1 MTSSTSSPNTR
12 STTTAPEA
20 TASRTGVLATAG
32 LAVGVVYAA
41 LISFTDD
48 DPHRM
53 RQFLVLLGM
62 VGVTTVITFAVVRA
76 TTARSDLAPAVR
88 TTVVMAVLALLSVA
102 AFWACLWAPL
112 VAGSICAALAVRE
125 RRHGAWGR
133 GPALALVLNGV
144 ALVLVTLA
152 AVFG

>member
-1 MTSSTSSPNTR
+1 MTSSTSS
-12 STTTAPEA
+12 STTATTDS
-20 TASRTGVLATAG
+20 TASRTGILATAG
-32 LAVGVVYAA
+32 LAIGVVYAA

-53 RQFLVLLGM
+53 RQFLVLLGI
-62 VGVTTVITFAVVRA
+62 VVVTTVITFAVVRA
-76 TTARSDLAPAVR
+76 ATARADVAPAVR
-88 TTVVMAVLALLSVA
+88 TTVVLAVLALLSVA

-112 VAGSICAALAVRE
+112 IAGSICAALAVRE

-133 GPALALVLNGV
+133 GPAV
-144 ALVLVTLA
+144 ALVLDAVAVVLVGLA